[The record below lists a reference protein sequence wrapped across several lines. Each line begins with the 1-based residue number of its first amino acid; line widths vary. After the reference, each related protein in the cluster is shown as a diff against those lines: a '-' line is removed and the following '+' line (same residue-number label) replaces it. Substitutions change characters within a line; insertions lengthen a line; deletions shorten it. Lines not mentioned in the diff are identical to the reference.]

1 MRNNRILQAVP
12 KDGALHPRNKHG
24 GMIALQHQ
32 IVHSWASAQRSI
44 CQITGEAPVAS
55 HTHWMPRS
63 GQQPPRQ
70 LNQLCFSFCA
80 NCLYHA
86 LHLGV
91 ARCSLYVLTLGDS
104 VQGFATAVC
113 HSHCAFTVEA
123 ATSDIVE
130 HTHALRCCDRSS
142 SGGCQGGFG
151 RWKCL
156 EDVFS

>member
-1 MRNNRILQAVP
+1 
-12 KDGALHPRNKHG
+12 
-24 GMIALQHQ
+24 MIALQHQ

-104 VQGFATAVC
+104 VQGFATARVGLGGG
-113 HSHCAFTVEA
+113 SAWKMSSA
-123 ATSDIVE
+123 S
-130 HTHALRCCDRSS
+130 LRISLNKS
-142 SGGCQGGFG
+142 
-151 RWKCL
+151 L
-156 EDVFS
+156 T